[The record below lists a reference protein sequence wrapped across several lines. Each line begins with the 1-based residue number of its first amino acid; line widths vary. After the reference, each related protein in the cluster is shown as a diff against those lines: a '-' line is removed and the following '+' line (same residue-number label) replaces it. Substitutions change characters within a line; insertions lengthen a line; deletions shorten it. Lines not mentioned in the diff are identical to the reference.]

1 MVDIGF
7 SELVLVAVVALLVL
21 GPEKLPHTIRMV
33 AAYTGRIR
41 RAVNQ
46 LKYELESEVEAQERK
61 LRLQKENKT
70 ISQLEPTK
78 TGETQITA
86 PTSSSAPSG
95 PEPKNSAIT
104 QSEHRH
110 E

>member
-1 MVDIGF
+1 MFDIGF
-7 SELVLVAVVALLVL
+7 SELVLVAIVALLVL

-33 AAYTGRIR
+33 AAYTGRIK

-70 ISQLEPTK
+70 ISQLTPPRES
-78 TGETQITA
+78 ETPLPAPSSTA
-86 PTSSSAPSG
+86 VSSSS
-95 PEPKNSAIT
+95 ESKNSAAT
-104 QSEHRH
+104 QSETLS
-110 E
+110 